1 MKNQLLST
9 TTLAAAVGLFAFGG
23 PIQEASASE
32 PLEASIGGYLS
43 WTLDYWDQEQ
53 TRSIGRRNYA
63 MSTDGEV
70 QVSAKTTLD
79 NGIKV
84 GIRIEFEAHNQGAG
98 STIVDEHYVTLEGE
112 FGQLRLGNDDNA
124 AYQLHYQAPVAQ
136 WRYGV
141 NSPSFAILSKNG
153 NAVSSYISTY
163 PGTGGDGTKIIYFT
177 PRINSIQL
185 AVSYQADG
193 AVQEGPAPFGNADG
207 NAGQQSEILAAG
219 ANIVRDFE
227 GGNVAA
233 SIGYTTA
240 NLEGSSGAFGGTED
254 RQALTIG
261 LNVGFGDISVGFA
274 YKTDDAGTAG
284 NSDKD
289 TFDIGFTHTVGA
301 LTWGVNYGGED
312 QEVVGAVDD
321 EVDAVGFSATYSVG
335 PGLSIIGGVKY
346 YEYDSAV
353 AAQGPNGV
361 TAGIGA
367 LVTF

>member
-1 MKNQLLST
+1 MKNQLLGT
-9 TTLAAAVGLFAFGG
+9 TTLAAAVGLLAFGG
-23 PIQEASASE
+23 AIQGASASE
-32 PLEASIGGYLS
+32 PLSASIGGYLT

-53 TRSIGRRNYA
+53 SRPGGLRNYA

-84 GIRIEFEAHNQGAG
+84 GIRIEFEAHNQGGG
-98 STIVDEHYVTLEGE
+98 STIVDEHYVTLEGD
-112 FGQLRLGNDDNA
+112 FGQLRMGNDDNA

-136 WRYGV
+136 WRYGI
-141 NSPSFAILSKNG
+141 NSPSFAILGGNG
-153 NAVSSYISTY
+153 NLVSSYITTY
-163 PGTGGDGTKIIYFT
+163 PGTGSDGTKIIYFT

-193 AVQEGPAPFGNADG
+193 AVAEGPQPFGSADG

-240 NLEGSSGAFGGTED
+240 NVEGQTAAGVED
-254 RQALTIG
+254 RQAVTIG

-274 YKTDDAGTAG
+274 YKTDDTGTSGAA
-284 NSDKD
+284 DKD
-289 TFDIGFTHTVGA
+289 TFDVGFTHTVGA
-301 LTWGVNYGGED
+301 LTWGVNYGAED
-312 QEVVGAVDD
+312 QEVVGAGDD
-321 EVDAVGFSATYSVG
+321 EVDAVGLSATYSVG

-346 YEYDSAV
+346 YDYESDV
-353 AAQGPNGV
+353 AARGPNGF